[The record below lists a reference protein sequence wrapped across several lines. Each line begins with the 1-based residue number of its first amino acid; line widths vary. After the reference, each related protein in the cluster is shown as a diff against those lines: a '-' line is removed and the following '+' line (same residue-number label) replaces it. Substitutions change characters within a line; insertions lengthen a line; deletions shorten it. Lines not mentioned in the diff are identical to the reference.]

1 MQSPD
6 HASAPNA
13 SDGRCQP
20 TNRTPVANVAL
31 MQPPAIARNGRQRTA
46 RPQAQRKRSNNG
58 RVSARVC
65 VSLKATFKHGV
76 IGYQHMPW
84 EHVFKDL
91 RASNAATAM
100 TPTMVQRRITAIA
113 SVAIA
118 PRKSV
123 RFLTSLRR
131 SESNVITFHPQRL
144 AAKERVIVELMSPGR
159 AYEGEIINDQQ
170 NGANHR
176 SKQKTTFNDFAA
188 IIHTDGIRLRLDAF
202 GCGQPQSACF
212 CCAAA
217 IITGALVKSIP
228 SKSLQKISSTF

>member
-31 MQPPAIARNGRQRTA
+31 MQPPAIASHGR
-46 RPQAQRKRSNNG
+46 
-58 RVSARVC
+58 
-65 VSLKATFKHGV
+65 LKATFKHGV

-159 AYEGEIINDQQ
+159 AYEGEIINPCQ
-170 NGANHR
+170 GR
-176 SKQKTTFNDFAA
+176 YRVY
-188 IIHTDGIRLRLDAF
+188 GPLRHQGSRRKF
-202 GCGQPQSACF
+202 ERRG
-212 CCAAA
+212 
-217 IITGALVKSIP
+217 TRM
-228 SKSLQKISSTF
+228 